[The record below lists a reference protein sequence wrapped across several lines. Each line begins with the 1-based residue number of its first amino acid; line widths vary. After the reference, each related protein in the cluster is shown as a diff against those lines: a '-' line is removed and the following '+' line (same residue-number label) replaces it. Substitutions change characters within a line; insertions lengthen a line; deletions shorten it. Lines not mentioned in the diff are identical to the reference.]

1 MRSIFSID
9 RERYVKKYLM
19 GIEDKDKKFVKPF
32 CDDYLKAD
40 GVFILRL
47 CGHNT
52 DAVTV
57 SEFVSS
63 LWAHYRSKNV
73 LGNSRDSEA

>member
-1 MRSIFSID
+1 M
-9 RERYVKKYLM
+9 KKYLVQV
-19 GIEDKDKKFVKPF
+19 EDKDKKFVKPF
-32 CDDYLKAD
+32 CDEYLKAD

-57 SEFVSS
+57 SEFVTE
-63 LWAHYRSKNV
+63 LWNQYRTRNV